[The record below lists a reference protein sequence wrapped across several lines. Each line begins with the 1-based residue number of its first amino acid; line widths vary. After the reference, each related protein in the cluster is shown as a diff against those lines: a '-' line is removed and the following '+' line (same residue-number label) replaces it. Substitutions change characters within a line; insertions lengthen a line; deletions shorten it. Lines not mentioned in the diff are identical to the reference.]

1 MAGYQNIA
9 STRSKL
15 SRPVRNVLYKL
26 ALYIIHSRLP
36 EDKKKEL
43 PLPHNDKDLVSVIFL
58 CFMFLLYSF
67 LFYFILLVIYERF
80 TIEIFV

>member
-43 PLPHNDKDLVSVIFL
+43 PLPHNDKDLVSDYL
-58 CFMFLLYSF
+58 S
-67 LFYFILLVIYERF
+67 LFYVSFIFIFILFY
-80 TIEIFV
+80 